1 MYVKIETTS
10 GQNYTVI
17 GSLPSGWQ
25 PRKYVLQRAYIVGGK
40 PSTYEPYVEINGS
53 GQVNISPMGV
63 AGTMHCTVS
72 YIAL

>member
-10 GQNYTVI
+10 GQNYTVV

-25 PRKYVLQRAYIVGGK
+25 PRKHVLQRAYIVGGK

-53 GQVNISPMGV
+53 GQVSISPMGV
-63 AGTMHCTVS
+63 AGTMNCTVS
-72 YIAL
+72 YIAP